1 MISLNQDL
9 DQSIRNDEYRI
20 GLETRYYVLT
30 ANLENEPYKIFVVD
44 GNNFVRDFEAISLS
58 EAKKLGMNLL
68 LEYDGHYKLSDVTMC
83 HYKDGRGW
91 VRDGDRY
98 PERYEHEFRN
108 QKENELIVNGTSIG
122 AFNLSVY
129 QELFNQNDTSS
140 RCRNVLDN
148 IHVEVKSFFDQFC
161 RKNNLLTENRFIRDY
176 SETLS
181 TTYSDAKN
189 PKYAEQKKNSNT
201 GRKYYIALNE
211 KVGQQE
217 VNLLTLEFNG
227 IDKKLYLSVDTDFY
241 PIWYLMRIDKLMN
254 VINQLSDNVSI
265 YFQSEWFKKEI
276 VSKSEFEAVFT
287 EFKRLRKR
295 PFYHFGIE
303 LPLYGMLSKFELE
316 NYLLGTLNST
326 DTISEV
332 LKEEKILGNQAQD
345 ILDLFAT
352 EKTKEESIQL
362 LEQNYTL
369 VYGEVENYKS
379 KARKQTFSIF
389 DQDQLITKG
398 NLIYLEIDQAIS
410 PNQVMCVS
418 LEGHRHIY
426 SNVRD
431 LVLDTKVEW
440 WIKKSFTTHN
450 LDNSEVMSKS
460 MILLSEHGITSDASS
475 YLLGTFNKET
485 NSFDR
490 DIVAIKKDLVTACLL
505 FAYASEKLELPETDS
520 KSSVT
525 NVDVPTNEFVSNFS
539 FKDIYETITNSQFTF
554 STDIIRDFHLNL
566 TALDDKH
573 FVILNG
579 ISGTGKTQLCRLYA
593 NAVYGLDYEA
603 ENPYLTI
610 IPVRPDWMDATALFG
625 YYSSFE
631 KKYIM
636 TEFLQV
642 LISAQKERDKPHF
655 IVLDEMNLAR
665 VEYYL
670 SDYLSAVESR
680 KEILLHNREDVTD
693 ISQKISIPP
702 NVYVL
707 GTINVDET
715 THSLSDKVLDRAFVM
730 TLSDVDFNHYWST
743 LDQSVKAMM
752 SNEYEILCEFHN
764 DLKSFDLHF
773 GYRTM
778 NEMIQKLV
786 RNKELDEEFSLDSMS
801 ALDRVISEKM
811 LPKLRGDE
819 RITELLST
827 LKAKFQGVFGD
838 ESLSYGHILRMEK
851 ELERYGA
858 TQFWR

>member
-1 MISLNQDL
+1 
-9 DQSIRNDEYRI
+9 
-20 GLETRYYVLT
+20 
-30 ANLENEPYKIFVVD
+30 
-44 GNNFVRDFEAISLS
+44 
-58 EAKKLGMNLL
+58 
-68 LEYDGHYKLSDVTMC
+68 
-83 HYKDGRGW
+83 
-91 VRDGDRY
+91 
-98 PERYEHEFRN
+98 
-108 QKENELIVNGTSIG
+108 
-122 AFNLSVY
+122 
-129 QELFNQNDTSS
+129 
-140 RCRNVLDN
+140 
-148 IHVEVKSFFDQFC
+148 
-161 RKNNLLTENRFIRDY
+161 
-176 SETLS
+176 
-181 TTYSDAKN
+181 
-189 PKYAEQKKNSNT
+189 
-201 GRKYYIALNE
+201 
-211 KVGQQE
+211 
-217 VNLLTLEFNG
+217 
-227 IDKKLYLSVDTDFY
+227 
-241 PIWYLMRIDKLMN
+241 
-254 VINQLSDNVSI
+254 
-265 YFQSEWFKKEI
+265 
-276 VSKSEFEAVFT
+276 
-287 EFKRLRKR
+287 
-295 PFYHFGIE
+295 
-303 LPLYGMLSKFELE
+303 
-316 NYLLGTLNST
+316 
-326 DTISEV
+326 
-332 LKEEKILGNQAQD
+332 
-345 ILDLFAT
+345 
-352 EKTKEESIQL
+352 
-362 LEQNYTL
+362 
-369 VYGEVENYKS
+369 
-379 KARKQTFSIF
+379 
-389 DQDQLITKG
+389 
-398 NLIYLEIDQAIS
+398 
-410 PNQVMCVS
+410 MCVS

-426 SNVRD
+426 SNIRD

-460 MILLSEHGITSDASS
+460 MVLLSEHGITTDASS

-485 NSFDR
+485 KSFDR
-490 DIVAIKKDLVTACLL
+490 EIVVIKKDLVTACLL

-520 KSSVT
+520 RSSVT

-539 FKDIYETITNSQFTF
+539 FKDIYETIANSQFTF

-603 ENPYLTI
+603 ENPYLMI

-693 ISQKISIPP
+693 IPQKISIPP
-702 NVYVL
+702 NVYLL

-730 TLSDVDFNHYWST
+730 TLSDVDFDHYWST
-743 LDQSVKAMM
+743 LDQSVKAVM
-752 SNEYEILCEFHN
+752 SNEYVILCDIHE

-786 RNKELDEEFSLDSMS
+786 RNKELDEEFSLGSMP

-819 RITELLST
+819 RITDLLTT
-827 LKAKFQGVFGD
+827 LKTKFKAHFGE
-838 ESLSYGHILRMEK
+838 ESQSFGHIMRMEK